1 MYKKILVGV
10 DASDESTKALREAA
24 HLAKIFRAELHVFH
38 AVAHHVDFSLI
49 QVPILVPFA
58 MARPVGY
65 GADSETLRES
75 YEQAGKDI
83 IADAQDYVERLQLG
97 SDMQVSY
104 HLELEVSPEEFAVDF
119 AKKNSIDLIVLGC
132 RGHHS
137 RVREAVLGTVPTKIL
152 NEAPCQVLIVR

>member
-38 AVAHHVDFSLI
+38 AVAHHVDYSLI

-58 MARPVGY
+58 TMRPGGY
-65 GADSETLRES
+65 GVGSPALRET

-83 IADAQDYVERLQLG
+83 IADAQDYIGRLQLG
-97 SDMQVSY
+97 SDLQVSY
-104 HLELEVSPEEFAVDF
+104 HLELDVPPEEYAIDF
-119 AKKNSIDLIVLGC
+119 AKQNKVDLIVLGC

-137 RVREAVLGTVPTKIL
+137 RMREAVLGTVPTKIL